1 VKGDEQMQKIIYK
14 TKDDDHIAK
23 ETANLLKTRS
33 AASKILNIYKNE
45 QNKLFIKA
53 QTMSNKM
60 IMNRDRIRKYIK

>member
-1 VKGDEQMQKIIYK
+1 MQKIIYK

>member
-1 VKGDEQMQKIIYK
+1 MKGDEQMQKIIYK